1 MSRLT
6 ISFTTIVIVAMSA
19 LGAALASSSTFDG
32 WKIKPGG
39 LTAPQAKR
47 VLLLVLEHEH
57 YKVASRDMVI
67 DGPWVIDKKGT
78 PFRAGY
84 YDFGLV
90 YNNPGGAASNVLG
103 QYAVNRLTGDVWE
116 TEECKRY
123 RFPSLTKVQNKIS
136 AKTSVKLKS
145 EDAARDELG
154 C

>member
-6 ISFTTIVIVAMSA
+6 ISCAAIAIVALSA
-19 LGAALASSSTFDG
+19 LGVTLASSNNFGD

-57 YKVASRDMVI
+57 YKMANRDMVI
-67 DGPWVIDKKGT
+67 DGPWVVDKKGT

-84 YDFGLV
+84 YDFGLI

-103 QYAVNRLTGDVWE
+103 QYTVNRFTGDVWE

-123 RFPSLTKVQNKIS
+123 RFPSLTKVQNEIS
-136 AKTSVKLKS
+136 AKTNVKMKS